1 MTVATPIEV
10 EAQAQRRAARP
21 DFALWRLGFR
31 PFYLVASLFA
41 ALSIGLWVAQYA
53 GWLETPYVSGPMGH
67 AHEMIFGFVLAVVTG
82 FLLTAVRN
90 WTGRPTAAGAPLAA
104 LVALWVAGRL
114 LVLAPW
120 PLAAAAVDT
129 LFPLAVAVAIGIP
142 LLESRNRRNFVFI
155 ILMVAFAALDLT
167 GHLSRQG
174 IIALPERYSVQVAL
188 DVIVLI
194 ITVIG
199 GRVIPMFTANG
210 VRGSTPRRNG
220 AIEWLA
226 PASIIALLTADLVQ
240 LPAPALAAILAFGAI
255 VQTARVWL
263 WRPWQTLRVPLVWV
277 LHAGYLWI
285 PVHLAL
291 RALAEAGV
299 LSSPIANHALTAGAI
314 GLLTLGMMTR
324 TARGHSGRPLAAD
337 RWEVAAFAL
346 VGFAGIMRVLVPW
359 LFGAWYRDA
368 VVASAC
374 LWSAAYAIFAIRYWP
389 ILTRPRIDGRP
400 G

>member
-1 MTVATPIEV
+1 MTMATPIEV
-10 EAQAQRRAARP
+10 ESQAQGRAARP
-21 DFALWRLGFR
+21 DFALWRLGLR

-41 ALSIGLWVAQYA
+41 ALSIGLWAAQYA
-53 GWLETPYVSGPMGH
+53 SWLETPYVSGPLGH
-67 AHEMIFGFVLAVVTG
+67 AHEMIFGFVLAVITG

-90 WTGRPTAAGAPLAA
+90 WTGRPTASGAPLAA
-104 LVALWVAGRL
+104 LVALWVAGR
-114 LVLAPW
+114 VLALTPW

-129 LFPLAVAVAIGIP
+129 LFPLAVAAAIGIP
-142 LLESRNRRNFVFI
+142 LLESRNRRNFLFI
-155 ILMVAFAALDLT
+155 LLMVAFAALDLT

-174 IIALPERYSVQVAL
+174 IIALPERYSVQAAL
-188 DVIVLI
+188 DVILLI

-226 PASIIALLTADLVQ
+226 PASIIALLAADLAQ

-255 VQTARVWL
+255 VHATRVWL
-263 WRPWQTLRVPLVWV
+263 WRPWQTLRAPLVWV

-291 RALAEAGV
+291 RALAEVGA
-299 LSSPIANHALTAGAI
+299 LQPPIATHALTAGAI

-337 RWEVAAFAL
+337 RWEVTAFVL
-346 VGFAGIMRVLVPW
+346 VGLAGITRVLVPL
-359 LFGAWYRDA
+359 LFAAWYRNA
-368 VVASAC
+368 VIASAC

>member
-1 MTVATPIEV
+1 MTMATPIEV
-10 EAQAQRRAARP
+10 EAEAQRRAARP

-41 ALSIGLWVAQYA
+41 ALSIGLWAAQYA
-53 GWLETPYVSGPMGH
+53 SWLETPYVSGPMGH
-67 AHEMIFGFVLAVVTG
+67 AHEMIFGFVLAVITG

-90 WTGRPTAAGAPLAA
+90 WTGRPTASGAPLAA
-104 LVALWVAGRL
+104 LVALWVAGR
-114 LVLAPW
+114 VLALTPW

-129 LFPLAVAVAIGIP
+129 LFPLAVAAAIGIP
-142 LLESRNRRNFVFI
+142 LLESRNRRNFLFI
-155 ILMVAFAALDLT
+155 LLMVAFAALDLT

-174 IIALPERYSVQVAL
+174 IIALPERYSVQAAL
-188 DVIVLI
+188 DVILLI

-226 PASIIALLTADLVQ
+226 PASIIALLAADLAQ

-255 VQTARVWL
+255 VHATRVWL

-291 RALAEAGV
+291 RALAEGGV
-299 LSSPIANHALTAGAI
+299 VSPPIATHALTAGAI

-337 RWEVAAFAL
+337 RWEVAAFVL
-346 VGFAGIMRVLVPW
+346 VGLAGITRVLVPL
-359 LFGAWYRDA
+359 LFAAWYRNA
-368 VVASAC
+368 VIASAC